1 MAKLKTVMKAPST
14 PVKAHE
20 RMIEFCNDGRQE
32 RFPYYT
38 FDGGEHPGKVG
49 LAEWKSHRYTYIT
62 GRDNTRGC
70 KILAAHE
77 RRMVET
83 LQYLQWSFDQ

>member
-20 RMIEFCNDGRQE
+20 RMIKFRD
-32 RFPYYT
+32 
-38 FDGGEHPGKVG
+38 DGGEHPGKVG
-49 LAEWKSHRYTYIT
+49 HAEWKSHRNTYIT

-70 KILAAHE
+70 KTLAAHE
-77 RRMVET
+77 RRVVET
-83 LQYLQWSFDQ
+83 LQYLLRMEL